1 MLKTLD
7 VSMLGL
13 PHDLRTL
20 APLCRLY
27 GIPAL
32 SAAGNLLE
40 DAQAARETDAVLRD
54 NGLSWGLMPMPADFY
69 SWELGD
75 EAFEEALKALERRAA
90 AAEALGIRYAYNH
103 VWSSGPRPYDENFEW
118 HVRRLRR
125 VSRILHEHGI
135 RYGLEFLGPHEL
147 QRLQPHPFIHTLA
160 GILALADAADTPV
173 GVAFDTF
180 HWYCSSN
187 GDRDALLYMEQHI
200 DRLVM
205 LMTGK
210 TYIQEVLFF
219 PQMRPEKVA
228 PRDKVEAFTALGMPA
243 DWVPGIQS
251 LGYLTVASI
260 ASLSGQKLRQM
271 LFDLNK
277 KYKLDWEIPTLDA
290 VTSWIAKAAEVTP
303 TEE

>member
-20 APLCRLY
+20 APLCRRY

-40 DAQAARETDAVLRD
+40 DAQTARETDAVLRD
-54 NGLSWGLMPMPADFY
+54 NGISWGLMPMPADFY

-205 LMTGK
+205 LH
-210 TYIQEVLFF
+210 
-219 PQMRPEKVA
+219 
-228 PRDKVEAFTALGMPA
+228 
-243 DWVPGIQS
+243 
-251 LGYLTVASI
+251 
-260 ASLSGQKLRQM
+260 
-271 LFDLNK
+271 LN
-277 KYKLDWEIPTLDA
+277 DA
-290 VTSWIAKAAEVTP
+290 VAGVPYDEQHDLERRLPMETGIIDSREILARFASKGSDALYMIEPFEPGRTHFHALSAEDAVR
-303 TEE
+303 EAVEIFARVEGKS